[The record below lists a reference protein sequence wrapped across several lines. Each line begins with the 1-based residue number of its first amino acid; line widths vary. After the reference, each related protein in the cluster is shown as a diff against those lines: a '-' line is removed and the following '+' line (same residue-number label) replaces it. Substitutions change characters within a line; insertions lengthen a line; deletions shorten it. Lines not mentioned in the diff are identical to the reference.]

1 MMRTMIKR
9 GLLFLLLLV
18 ALAGCATTK
27 TFTLKNGDLI
37 YAKTIVEETAS
48 TYIIEEE
55 KTGRRTVIPKGAV
68 VSIK

>member
-1 MMRTMIKR
+1 MTRTIIKK

-37 YAKTIVEETAS
+37 HAKTFEETAS

-55 KTGRRTVIPKGAV
+55 KTGRRTIIPKGAV